1 MKRTSAQHGNSFDH
15 YIRREH
21 QLDML
26 GYTIVIVLIA
36 IIGVLLVMVLSE
48 LAPTGMWLFGSYYF
62 RVLAPGLI
70 LAFLIYLYDQHTRL
84 RKAMKATHEEV
95 LQARE
100 EIKAGYEHLAFAL
113 DAATTVADLSQ
124 SDGLDSLLRDAAEH
138 FGADAAAVVDEDIH
152 MFALESAD
160 ADAAERAMN
169 GAATKAVTAG
179 VPLTLTG
186 GDTEGSVIAVPLRAS
201 GRLDSVACAWRA
213 EGEFEQQQL
222 DGLQLVAR
230 IIEMG
235 ADNRRLL
242 DEAHARMEG
251 TLRTLADLVDLR
263 QPEYSQHSATTAE
276 LAVEVGHKM
285 GLPTG
290 DLEDIRVAALL
301 HDVGMLKV
309 PEEIITAARPLTPDE
324 VAVVRRH
331 PDTGAEIVKRG
342 NLSPRIQAAIR
353 HHHERLDGTGYPAG
367 LTGHQIPVAARVI
380 AVCDSYVAMTAPR
393 PHRQALTPS
402 EAASQLVQGVDSAY
416 DRNVVHA
423 LLTILNARQSV
434 ASAELQSAAPL

>member
-201 GRLDSVACAWRA
+201 GRL
-213 EGEFEQQQL
+213 
-222 DGLQLVAR
+222 
-230 IIEMG
+230 
-235 ADNRRLL
+235 
-242 DEAHARMEG
+242 
-251 TLRTLADLVDLR
+251 
-263 QPEYSQHSATTAE
+263 
-276 LAVEVGHKM
+276 
-285 GLPTG
+285 
-290 DLEDIRVAALL
+290 
-301 HDVGMLKV
+301 
-309 PEEIITAARPLTPDE
+309 
-324 VAVVRRH
+324 
-331 PDTGAEIVKRG
+331 
-342 NLSPRIQAAIR
+342 
-353 HHHERLDGTGYPAG
+353 
-367 LTGHQIPVAARVI
+367 
-380 AVCDSYVAMTAPR
+380 
-393 PHRQALTPS
+393 
-402 EAASQLVQGVDSAY
+402 
-416 DRNVVHA
+416 
-423 LLTILNARQSV
+423 
-434 ASAELQSAAPL
+434 